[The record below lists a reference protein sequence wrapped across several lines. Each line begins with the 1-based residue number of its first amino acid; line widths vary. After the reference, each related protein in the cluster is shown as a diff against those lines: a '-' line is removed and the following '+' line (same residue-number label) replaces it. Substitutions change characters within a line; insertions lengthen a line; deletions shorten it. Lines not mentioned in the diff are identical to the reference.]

1 MRIYGTIK
9 NYYVRM
15 GDETIYHRNGKRDG
29 SVHLFDIP
37 SGNSLTISFIGGTKD
52 NLKGIE
58 SSGILIGDKTSMYRR
73 IIKDNLYAVLIGVLS
88 LVLGVMCI
96 VACLYMKAGKTR
108 RSTVHCGIW
117 ESVF

>member
-1 MRIYGTIK
+1 MLLLRSHWK
-9 NYYVRM
+9 NYYVRV

-37 SGNSLTISFIGGTKD
+37 SGDSLTISFIGGTKD
-52 NLKGIE
+52 NLKDIE

-88 LVLGVMCI
+88 LVLFHIAVPSSGI
-96 VACLYMKAGKTR
+96 YQRDHAGQTQDAVR
-108 RSTVHCGIW
+108 DG
-117 ESVF
+117 